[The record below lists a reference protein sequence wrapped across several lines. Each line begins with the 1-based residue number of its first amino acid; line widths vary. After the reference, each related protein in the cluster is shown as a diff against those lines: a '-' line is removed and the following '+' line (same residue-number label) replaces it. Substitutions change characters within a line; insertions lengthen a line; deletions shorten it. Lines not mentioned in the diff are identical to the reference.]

1 MNDKLRYL
9 NNIQVK
15 TTDDLMKD
23 FINIKKKRPN
33 ATKFALYGYQIDWV
47 KENFIIT
54 SNTKQALN
62 ITIGKELLVIFS
74 DYRVAVFDAEA
85 FRLIYRYDGK
95 QFMVREKYLK
105 NHNNLTMLY
114 DDVLRSSI
122 MHNRLN

>member
-23 FINIKKKRPN
+23 FINIEKKRPN